1 MKVLNQPLL
10 RVLHL
15 LVLAVNP
22 LLARQMLIK
31 NAQTQMQQLPLVR
44 QPLRCV
50 SVSNKTQVRS
60 CKWLPDMKT

>member
-1 MKVLNQPLL
+1 MRVLNQLL
-10 RVLHL
+10 HHLVRQLVQAVVL
-15 LVLAVNP
+15 P
-22 LLARQMLIK
+22 ARQMLIG

-44 QPLRCV
+44 QPLRCA